1 MNLTRNYSSFDNI
14 KIHARKLCIIAA
26 TTYSIA
32 SATATTAFRKNV
44 RMSWCM
50 EIFTFSLSIFI
61 MASDAFTGIFILFP
75 FSPFTLTKPMSKS
88 FQLAKI
94 FIQTE
99 FRITETSC
107 RVQCCAVLSV
117 SLCLMRERAQKQ
129 RQQEHANGNGGNGK
143 QHQILALDCIA
154 LHTHLNDE
162 KYVRNW
168 IECIRIY
175 SLKHLCTNTL
185 CVTCHFIVIKF
196 KFSSS
201 QWNLPNRLDQ
211 RRKFHFRFLSLSL
224 SFSAFVVL
232 VSFFCW

>member
-1 MNLTRNYSSFDNI
+1 
-14 KIHARKLCIIAA
+14 
-26 TTYSIA
+26 
-32 SATATTAFRKNV
+32 
-44 RMSWCM
+44 
-50 EIFTFSLSIFI
+50 
-61 MASDAFTGIFILFP
+61 
-75 FSPFTLTKPMSKS
+75 
-88 FQLAKI
+88 
-94 FIQTE
+94 
-99 FRITETSC
+99 
-107 RVQCCAVLSV
+107 
-117 SLCLMRERAQKQ
+117 MRERAQKQ
-129 RQQEHANGNGGNGK
+129 RQQVHANGNGGNGK

-185 CVTCHFIVIKF
+185 CVTCHSIVIKF

-232 VSFFCW
+232 VSFFCWWNSFSTIKKFYRAHLVCANPTTYIFNALLDMKHKIWQSYNSNMTLIFRTESAKNPNRQFFNVNTTFSP